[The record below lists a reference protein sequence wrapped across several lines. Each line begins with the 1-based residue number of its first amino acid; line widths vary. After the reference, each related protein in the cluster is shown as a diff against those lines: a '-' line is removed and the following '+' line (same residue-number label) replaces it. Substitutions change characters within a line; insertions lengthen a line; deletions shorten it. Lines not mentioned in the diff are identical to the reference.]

1 MWLTDKMF
9 GLNKAPV
16 LPEREFEEEF
26 IEDLPPPIG
35 EMTFRLNVDGEIDIQ
50 DMWYIKSNEDALS
63 YAQFLHAIH
72 KGRLIQLHA
81 QSLLNMMKF
90 NPENTSFVKEVLK
103 NWYILIEEEGSHP
116 MVQPSNIPVFGVQ
129 Q

>member
-1 MWLTDKMF
+1 MWLTDKIF
-9 GLNKAPV
+9 GLNKTPT

-26 IEDLPPPIG
+26 MEPSSFPIG
-35 EMTFRLNVDGEIDIQ
+35 EMTFRLNIDGEIDIQ
-50 DMWYIKSNEDALS
+50 DMWYTKNSEDAIS
-63 YAQFLHAIH
+63 YATFLHALH

-90 NPENTSFVKEVLK
+90 NPENKTFVKEVLK